1 MALVLAEFEFFF
13 FGGWGGGDEKSLV
26 GAREG
31 GMDRGGRKGNTHTW
45 VV

>member
-13 FGGWGGGDEKSLV
+13 FGWGDEKSLV